1 MTELD
6 RPTLFRTPELLR
18 TTYPVNEVSGH
29 TFTVGEVLLAVPS
42 RTPGRVDLAHGTRH
56 VGFLDGQPGQS
67 LRSALSGRDGGGGV
81 HVEVVSKCDLSGVA
95 QVRIRSEGKAA

>member
-6 RPTLFRTPELLR
+6 RPTLFSTPELLR
-18 TTYPVNEVSGH
+18 TTYPVNEVNGH
-29 TFTVGEVLLAVPS
+29 NFAIGDVLLAVPS
-42 RTPGRVDLAHGTRH
+42 RTPGRVDLADGTRH
-56 VGFLDGQPGQS
+56 VGYLDGQPGQS
-67 LRSALSGRDGGGGV
+67 LRSALSGRGGSGAV